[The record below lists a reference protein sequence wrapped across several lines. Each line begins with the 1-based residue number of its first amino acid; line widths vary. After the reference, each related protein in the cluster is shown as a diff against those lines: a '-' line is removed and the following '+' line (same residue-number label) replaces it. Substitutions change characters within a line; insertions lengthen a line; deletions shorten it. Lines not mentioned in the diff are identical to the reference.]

1 MQKNFLEEE
10 WILMHFTVI
19 MALINTLHLLSDYSF
34 VHVSWYGKIAT
45 DVTNDRTKIYI
56 IL

>member
-19 MALINTLHLLSDYSF
+19 MALINILHLLSGYSF

-45 DVTNDRTKIYI
+45 DVINDRTKIYI